1 MHTARYFLDFFYTKI
16 MQSKGLFFYME
27 LLKECFLQYQMWKC
41 LQSARFLFQNS
52 PKDRMTHFNI
62 SYAEKRLR
70 DKRKVDFPVKCEKY
84 SKSRNYTVK
93 NFHMVKFC
101 QIEEIYRKF
110 ENLP

>member
-1 MHTARYFLDFFYTKI
+1 
-16 MQSKGLFFYME
+16 
-27 LLKECFLQYQMWKC
+27 
-41 LQSARFLFQNS
+41 
-52 PKDRMTHFNI
+52 MTHFNI